1 MSHEQS
7 DEAEAL
13 NVAFRANAAKFNLAF
28 RCDACAHV
36 HIGTS
41 SCSLGYPNHYLTG
54 DIIAVQPDLNM
65 TFCKYF
71 ELGEQSPE
79 PTP

>member
-1 MSHEQS
+1 MSKDRP

-13 NVAFRANAAKFNLAF
+13 NHAFRLSAAKFNLAF

-36 HIGTS
+36 HFGTS

-54 DIIAVQPDLNM
+54 DVIAVQPDLNM

-71 ELGEQSPE
+71 ELGEQRLE
-79 PTP
+79 PAA